1 MMNNTEALEYIHSL
15 CWMNPDLGLDSTRE
29 LLALLGNPEKDMKYV
44 HIGGTNG
51 KGSTSAMTAEI
62 LRESGYKVGL
72 FTSPYIMRFNE
83 RIMISSED
91 GQSDCLQGFVEIED
105 DELAELTTLVN
116 DAVGR
121 MTRKVSE
128 FEAVTAI
135 GFLFFKKHKCDVV
148 VLEVGMGGEFDATNV
163 IPAPLAAVLVNIGLD
178 HTKILGSTVAEIA
191 RTKSKIIK
199 EGSDAVFYGEND
211 EALNEIKKRCE
222 ETGCSLTVPD
232 FSKLH
237 TIKSD
242 LYGQVFGYKEH
253 TALELP
259 MIGMYQ
265 QKNAALTMEIIGILR
280 KKGFDIPEKAVCEGI
295 RRTVWIAR
303 LERIYNKPAVFVDG
317 SHNPQGM
324 RATVDAVKNA
334 IKESGTPVKDIICV
348 FGVMADKDHKN
359 IIEILSEIATEIVT
373 VQPEYYRAMKAEDL
387 YAEVKE
393 ICEPKGIGVKNGG
406 KVVSGIQRAL
416 SDASEDSILLCLG
429 SLYMSGEVRTYF
441 LKDLP
446 MAELRMEIDEVDR
459 ELVSLFEKRID
470 IAKKIGEVKKK
481 NHLPVIDSKREAEK
495 IKALR
500 KLAKDD
506 RNEDRIEELWKTVM
520 KVCADSEK

>member
-1 MMNNTEALEYIHSL
+1 MNITEALEYIHSL
-15 CWMNPDLGLDSTRE
+15 CWMNPDLGLDSTKE
-29 LLALLGNPEKDMKYV
+29 LLALLGNPEKELKYV

-51 KGSTSAMTAEI
+51 KGSTSAMTAGI

-72 FTSPYIMRFNE
+72 FTSPFIMRFNE
-83 RIMISSED
+83 RIMISSDD
-91 GQSDCLQGFVEIED
+91 GRSDCLQGFVEIED
-105 DELAELTTLVN
+105 SELAELTTRVKEAI
-116 DAVGR
+116 DK
-121 MTRKVSE
+121 MTRRVSE

-148 VLEVGMGGEFDATNV
+148 VLEVGMGGEYDATNV

-178 HTKILGSTVAEIA
+178 HTKILGNTIAEIA
-191 RTKSKIIK
+191 RTKSGIIK
-199 EGSDAVFYGEND
+199 TGSDVVFYGEND
-211 EALNEIKKRCE
+211 EALGEISKRSE
-222 ETGCSLTVPD
+222 EMGCKLTMPD
-232 FSKLH
+232 FFELH

-242 LYGQVFGYKEH
+242 LYGQVFSYKEYS
-253 TALELP
+253 ALELP
-259 MIGMYQ
+259 VIGMYQ
-265 QKNAALTMEIIGILR
+265 QKNAALTLEIIGILK
-280 KKGFDIPEKAVCEGI
+280 KKGFNIPEKAVCEGL
-295 RRTVWIAR
+295 RKTVWIAR
-303 LERIYNKPAVFVDG
+303 LERIHNKPAVFVDG

-334 IKESGTPVKDIICV
+334 IEESGTPVKDVICV
-348 FGVMADKDHKN
+348 FGVMADKDHRN
-359 IIEILSEIATEIVT
+359 IIEILSEIATEIVS

-387 YAEVKE
+387 YNEVKE
-393 ICEPKGIGVKNGG
+393 ICEPKGIGVINGG

-416 SDASEDSILLCLG
+416 SHASEDSIVLCLG
-429 SLYMSGEVRTYF
+429 SLYMSGEVRNYF

-446 MAELRMEIDEVDR
+446 MAELRMKIDEVDK

-495 IKALR
+495 IKAIR
-500 KLAKDD
+500 KLACDE
-506 RNEDRIEELWKTVM
+506 RNEDRIEELWKTIM